1 LKEIEKVLQE
11 FQSEIENIESL
22 ETLKRLRVKYLGK
35 KGKITGLMKHLK
47 DLPQDERPI
56 FGQKVNELKNTVES
70 ILQEKYEE
78 ILEKEKLER
87 FEEERLDVTL
97 PGARKTIG
105 HRHLI
110 SKVLQ
115 EIEDVFLTLGYEI
128 VEGPEV
134 ETEYYNFDALN
145 TPEWHPARDSHD
157 TFYIS
162 STKKTLLRSHTSPV
176 QIRTMEKTK
185 PPIKIIAPGKVY
197 RKDYDVTHL
206 PMFHQVEGL
215 VVGKDI
221 SVAHLKGTLDYF
233 VKGIFG
239 PSRKTRLVPSF
250 FPFTEP
256 SFEVYVSCGICGGK
270 GCKSC
275 GFIGWLEIM
284 GAGMVDP
291 NVFEAVGYDPEI
303 WTGFAFGMGVERI
316 AMLKYNVDDIR
327 LFPRNDI
334 RFLEQF

>member
-1 LKEIEKVLQE
+1 LKEIEKILQE

-70 ILQEKYEE
+70 ILQKKYEE
-78 ILEKEKLER
+78 VLEKEKLER

-110 SKVLQ
+110 SKILQ

-239 PSRKTRLVPSF
+239 PGRKTRLVPSF

-275 GFIGWLEIM
+275 GFTGWLEIM

>member
-1 LKEIEKVLQE
+1 MKEIEKVLE
-11 FQSEIENIESL
+11 SFHSEIEKVTSL
-22 ETLKRLRVKYLGK
+22 DELNALRVKYLGK
-35 KGKITGLMKHLK
+35 KGIVTSLMKNLK
-47 DLPQDERPI
+47 NLPNEEKPI
-56 FGQKVNELKNTVES
+56 FGQRVNKLKNTIEELLSRKREEVNLKERK
-70 ILQEKYEE
+70 LRYEK
-78 ILEKEKLER
+78 
-87 FEEERLDVTL
+87 ERLDVTL

-162 STKKTLLRSHTSPV
+162 TEDKTLLRSHTSPV
-176 QIRTMEKTK
+176 QVRTMKKTK

-221 SVAHLKGTLDYF
+221 SVVHLKGTLDYF
-233 VKGIFG
+233 AKNIFG
-239 PSRKTRLVPSF
+239 PERKTRLVPSF

-275 GFIGWLEIM
+275 GFTGWLEIM

-291 NVFEAVGYDPEI
+291 NVFEEVGYDPEE

>member
-1 LKEIEKVLQE
+1 MDEIERTLEE
-11 FQSEIENIESL
+11 FEHEIENADNL
-22 ETLKRLRVKYLGK
+22 EAIKVIRVKYLGK
-35 KGKITGLMKHLK
+35 KGKVTALMRHLK
-47 DLPQDERPI
+47 DLPKEEKPI
-56 FGQKVNELKNTVES
+56 FGQKVNKLKSS
-70 ILQEKYEE
+70 IEE
-78 ILEKEKLER
+78 ILEKKHEEIIFKEKESK
-87 FEEERLDVTL
+87 FEKERLDVTL
-97 PGARKTIG
+97 PGARKTLG

-110 SKVLQ
+110 SRVLQ

-128 VEGPEV
+128 VEGPEI

-145 TPEWHPARDSHD
+145 TPEWHPARDLHD

-162 STKKTLLRSHTSPV
+162 TKDGTLLRSHTSPV
-176 QIRTMEKTK
+176 QVRTMKKSK

-215 VVGKDI
+215 VVGKGI

-233 VKGIFG
+233 VRSIFG
-239 PSRKTRLVPSF
+239 PGRKTRLVPSF

-275 GFIGWLEIM
+275 GFTGWLEIM

-291 NVFEAVGYDPEI
+291 NVFEEVGYDPEE

-327 LFPRNDI
+327 LFPRNDV

>member
-1 LKEIEKVLQE
+1 MKEIEKVLE
-11 FQSEIENIESL
+11 SFNSEIEKINSL
-22 ETLKRLRVKYLGK
+22 DELNVLRIKYLGK
-35 KGKITGLMKHLK
+35 KGIVTSLMKNLK
-47 DLPQDERPI
+47 NLSNEEKPI
-56 FGQKVNELKNTVES
+56 FGQRVNKLKNTIEELLTKKREEVNLKEKK
-70 ILQEKYEE
+70 LKYE
-78 ILEKEKLER
+78 K
-87 FEEERLDVTL
+87 ERLDVTL

-128 VEGPEV
+128 VEGPEI

-162 STKKTLLRSHTSPV
+162 TENKTLLRSHTSPV
-176 QIRTMEKTK
+176 QVRTMKKTK

-215 VVGKDI
+215 VVGKGI
-221 SVAHLKGTLDYF
+221 SVVHLKGTLDYF
-233 VKGIFG
+233 AKSIFG
-239 PSRKTRLVPSF
+239 PERKTRLVPSF

-256 SFEVYVSCGICGGK
+256 SFEVYVSCGICGGS

-275 GFIGWLEIM
+275 GFTGWLEIM

-291 NVFEAVGYDPEI
+291 NVFEEVGYDSEE

-327 LFPRNDI
+327 LFPRNDV

>member
-1 LKEIEKVLQE
+1 MKEIEKILQE
-11 FQSEIENIESL
+11 FNTELEKAENL
-22 ETLKRLRVKYLGK
+22 ETLKMLRIEYLGK
-35 KGKITGLMKHLK
+35 KGKVTSLMKYLK
-47 DLPQDERPI
+47 ELPREERPA
-56 FGQKVNELKNTVES
+56 FGQKVNELKNIVEEG
-70 ILQEKYEE
+70 LQNKYAE
-78 ILEKEKLER
+78 ILEREKFKRL
-87 FEEERLDVTL
+87 EEERLDVSL
-97 PGARKTIG
+97 PGAKKTIG

-128 VEGPEV
+128 VEGPEI

-145 TPEWHPARDSHD
+145 TPQWHPARDSHD
-157 TFYIS
+157 TFYINS
-162 STKKTLLRSHTSPV
+162 AKKTLLRSHTSPV
-176 QIRTMEKTK
+176 QIRTMQKRK

-215 VVGKDI
+215 VVGEDI
-221 SVAHLKGTLDYF
+221 SVAHLKGTLEYF
-233 VKGIFG
+233 VRSIFG
-239 PSRKTRLVPSF
+239 PERKTRLVPSF

-256 SFEVYVSCGICGGK
+256 SFEVYVSCGICGGE

-275 GFIGWLEIM
+275 GFTGWLEIM

-291 NVFEAVGYDPEI
+291 NVFKAVEYDPEI
-303 WTGFAFGMGVERI
+303 WTGFAFGMGIERI

-327 LFPRNDI
+327 LFPRNDM